1 MGFSASSP
9 LAAILSNSRRG
20 TMTLHFAKPLYSLA
34 VLAGLFLSVASA
46 AAQSSLPTGKELQGT
61 WKVEVTQRD
70 CNTGDPLGTPFQSLL
85 TFNSAGTMTETTDNP
100 MFFPAE
106 RGPGHGVWSFKGG
119 TRYSA
124 ATIAFVT
131 LNGALTK
138 TQIIR
143 QTIEMGDDLNR
154 FNTVKATVQFFDPTG
169 KLLVT
174 GCATATGVRFR

>member
-1 MGFSASSP
+1 
-9 LAAILSNSRRG
+9 
-20 TMTLHFAKPLYSLA
+20 MTLHFAKPFHSLA

-46 AAQSSLPTGKELQGT
+46 AAQSSVPTGKELEGT
-61 WKVEVTQRD
+61 WQVEVTQRD

-85 TFNSAGTMTETTDNP
+85 TFASGGTMTETTDNP

-119 TRYSA
+119 SRYTA
-124 ATIAFVT
+124 ATTAFVT
-131 LNGALTK
+131 LNGVLAK
-138 TQIIR
+138 TQKINQI
-143 QTIEMGDDLNR
+143 IEMNDDPSR
-154 FNTVKATVQFFDPTG
+154 FTTVKATVQFFDATG